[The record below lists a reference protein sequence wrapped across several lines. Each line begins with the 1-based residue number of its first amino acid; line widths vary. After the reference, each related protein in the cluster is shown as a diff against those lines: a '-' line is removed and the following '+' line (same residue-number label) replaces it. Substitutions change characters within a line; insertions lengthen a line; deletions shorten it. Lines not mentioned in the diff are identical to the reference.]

1 MIRIGE
7 EIGSSRYGEP
17 CLFFDFPDDTLLN
30 GLIDIG
36 ETAGEVERPLGWLAI
51 TLHHQQFATTVTDEG
66 DDGS

>member
-17 CLFFDFPDDTLLN
+17 CLFFYFPDDTLFY

-36 ETAGEVERPLGWLAI
+36 ETTGEVERSLGRLAI
-51 TLHHQQFATTVTDEG
+51 TLHHQQFATTITDEG
-66 DDGS
+66 NNGG